1 VRKYLNY
8 SDIPE
13 IIKEYILTVSRRKSL
28 EELSISEIN
37 DYLLFLEE
45 SYSIKDE
52 NFEEVRHFDTL

>member
-1 VRKYLNY
+1 MRKYLNY